1 MQGCRVVGGH
11 PVVLGTPR
19 SIEHP
24 PDRREPVALSTDTDR
39 LGGDPLNRWLKPPLL
54 RRSRKAAY
62 DHRDHV
68 EYRRGDAQ
76 DLAQPILAREAE
88 VVAQAF
94 QEDPRKLD

>member
-1 MQGCRVVGGH
+1 VVGH
-11 PVVLGTPR
+11 PAVFGLRGSV
-19 SIEHP
+19 EHP
-24 PDRREPVALSTDTDR
+24 RECQCDVAFIIDTDR

-54 RRSRKAAY
+54 RRSRRAAY

-68 EYRRGDAQ
+68 EYRRGDDQ